1 MSRNETE
8 WENTPGLAERPDA
21 EGPAG
26 DGEEANSI
34 QASDPSRGR
43 WGTCWGTCHKELS
56 EDSPRMNF
64 GVTEGVG
71 LRKNTIKT
79 ILPLP

>member
-34 QASDPSRGR
+34 QASDQSRGS
-43 WGTCWGTCHKELS
+43 WGHMLGHMSQRNNGDKYNS
-56 EDSPRMNF
+56 EDSPRINF

-71 LRKNTIKT
+71 L
-79 ILPLP
+79 